1 MENKVKN
8 LAKFLI
14 LIMLFFC
21 FFVCGCKNGNE
32 KFFSVTESEKI
43 ERLST
48 ENSEQLAKIVSPAI
62 VGIES
67 AKGTTASIGSGVSV
81 KSGGYVLTNYHVV
94 SNNGKITLY
103 LHDGKTCEAII
114 IYSNP
119 DLDLAVLKAN
129 YEIPYLTINDED
141 VFVGQVIFAVG
152 TPVALQFKHTFTK
165 GIVSATNRKI
175 NIELVNS
182 NVNVMENLIQHDAS
196 INSGNSGGPLL
207 NVYGEVVG
215 INTLKIT
222 NAEGMGFAI
231 GAKVFKNIISNL

>member
-8 LAKFLI
+8 STKFLI

-103 LHDGKTCEAII
+103 LRVQH
-114 IYSNP
+114 
-119 DLDLAVLKAN
+119 
-129 YEIPYLTINDED
+129 
-141 VFVGQVIFAVG
+141 Q
-152 TPVALQFKHTFTK
+152 
-165 GIVSATNRKI
+165 
-175 NIELVNS
+175 IE
-182 NVNVMENLIQHDAS
+182 M
-196 INSGNSGGPLL
+196 
-207 NVYGEVVG
+207 Y
-215 INTLKIT
+215 
-222 NAEGMGFAI
+222 
-231 GAKVFKNIISNL
+231 